1 VVKEKGENDSYTGFG
16 SFDLQFWLRSE
27 NMCMS
32 EPDSSSVMVLMSEFL
47 LLLIFKGF
55 IWNRHFL
62 LRGSTT
68 ASCQHW

>member
-32 EPDSSSVMVLMSEFL
+32 EPDSSSVMVLMSEF
-47 LLLIFKGF
+47 FF
-55 IWNRHFL
+55 F
-62 LRGSTT
+62 
-68 ASCQHW
+68 